1 MANYDPP
8 AFGETPPMGEA
19 VRSNMLLATQTIYT
33 PAYPK
38 RSKDLPRMDLSI
50 VIPAYNEEGAITR
63 TVEDVTKVLSGL
75 SIQFEIIVVNDGSSD
90 ETGKAAALTN
100 ARVIN
105 SDENSGYGASLK
117 KGIAASTSEFVAIL
131 DADGTYPATSLP
143 AMLEL
148 AESADM
154 VVGNRGAAMTNVPLV
169 RRPAKFIL
177 NTLAGYLAGRKI
189 PDLNSG
195 MRVFRRSA
203 LTGFIPLLP
212 MGFSFT
218 TTITLCMICSGLRV
232 VYLPIEYG
240 RRIGQSKIRS
250 TDFFNFVLLVLR
262 AIVLFNPLRV
272 FLPLG
277 ALLFL
282 MGSVKLGY
290 DIYLG
295 NLSESA
301 VLGLLGAVMI
311 WSLGLIADMISRL
324 HLRP

>member
-1 MANYDPP
+1 
-8 AFGETPPMGEA
+8 
-19 VRSNMLLATQTIYT
+19 
-33 PAYPK
+33 
-38 RSKDLPRMDLSI
+38 MDLSI
-50 VIPAYNEEGAITR
+50 VIPAYNEEGAISQ
-63 TVEDVTKVLSGL
+63 TVEDVTKVLSRL
-75 SIQFEIIVVNDGSSD
+75 SASFEIIVVNDGSSD
-90 ETGKAAALTN
+90 ETGKAAAQTG
-100 ARVIN
+100 ARVID
-105 SDENSGYGASLK
+105 SDENAGYGASLK

-131 DADGTYPATSLP
+131 DADGTYPAASLP

-154 VVGNRGAAMTNVPLV
+154 VVGNRGAAMTNVPLI

-195 MRVFRRSA
+195 LRVFRRSA

-218 TTITLCMICSGLRV
+218 TTITLCMLCSGLRV
-232 VYLPIEYG
+232 VYFPIEYG
-240 RRIGQSKIRS
+240 RRIGRSKIRS
-250 TDFFNFVLLVLR
+250 TDFFNFILLVLR

-282 MGSVKLGY
+282 LGGVKLGY
-290 DIYLG
+290 DIYIG